1 MTITAAIVLYAMIW
15 FWVFL
20 MVLPMRLKTQGEAGA
35 VVRGTP
41 ASAPVETWLRRK
53 LKIATLVGSLIWVA
67 AAGIILSGAIS
78 LSDIDVFNRMS
89 PDARAPL
96 GGGTDG

>member
-20 MVLPMRLKTQGEAGA
+20 MVLPMRLKTQGEAGE

-41 ASAPVETWLRRK
+41 SSAPMEPGIRRK
-53 LKIATLVGSLIWVA
+53 LKLATLVGSLIWAV

-78 LSDIDVFNRMS
+78 LSDIDFFNRMAPVS
-89 PDARAPL
+89 PAPA
-96 GGGTDG
+96 GGGTGG